1 VAARVNAPSL
11 GAAGYQAPDTWT
23 GAVSYRWQRSDRHFV
38 GDVEQT
44 QRLTEHSEVINNINL
59 LDVSVGYAFSKRF
72 SASVSFP
79 FQFATRSQVVR
90 SNDVAK
96 TILTR
101 FSTEAVGLG
110 DIRMLATAWLL
121 DPDQNKKQNISL
133 GLGVKFPTGEK
144 DAVDTFQVFD
154 TNSLQI
160 VARTKTVDQSIQPG
174 DGGYGIIAD
183 IYAFKE
189 VFTNFNIF
197 VAGTY
202 IAAPQA
208 KNGVNTFRYDPLLKT
223 GNPFEAEMSIADQY
237 LARAGFGYTFLPQY
251 GLTFTLGGRIEGV
264 PVRDL
269 IGGSEG
275 FRRPGFGVS
284 IEPGLVYARK
294 GWSASLSAPVA
305 LYRAREKSVPDNEF
319 EVLKGKPQ
327 HGDAAFADFMVLGSI
342 AKSF

>member
-1 VAARVNAPSL
+1 M
-11 GAAGYQAPDTWT
+11 
-23 GAVSYRWQRSDRHFV
+23 SYRWQKSDRHFV
-38 GDVEQT
+38 GDVENT
-44 QRLTEHSEVINNINL
+44 KRLTEHSEVINNINL
-59 LDVSVGYAFSKRF
+59 LDVSVGYAFSKRL

-79 FQFATRSQVVR
+79 FQFATRSQAVR
-90 SNDVAK
+90 SNSV
-96 TILTR
+96 ILTR

-144 DAVDTFQVFD
+144 DAVDTFQVFKGG
-154 TNSLQI
+154 QI
-160 VARTKTVDQSIQPG
+160 LAQTKTVDQSIQPG
-174 DGGYGIIAD
+174 DGGFGIILD
-183 IYAFKE
+183 LYAFKE

-202 IAAPQA
+202 IASPQER
-208 KNGVNTFRYDPLLKT
+208 NGVNTFRYDPLLKT

-275 FRRPGFGVS
+275 FRRPGFAVS

-294 GWSASLSAPVA
+294 GWTASLSAPVA
-305 LYRAREKSVPDNEF
+305 LYRAREKSVPDNELEF
-319 EVLKGKPQ
+319 STGKPQ
-327 HGDAAFADFMVLGSI
+327 HGDAAFADFMILGSI

>member
-1 VAARVNAPSL
+1 
-11 GAAGYQAPDTWT
+11 
-23 GAVSYRWQRSDRHFV
+23 VSYRWQKSDRHFV

-79 FQFATRSQVVR
+79 FQFATRSQGLRDTNQVIIAR
-90 SNDVAK
+90 Y
-96 TILTR
+96 
-101 FSTEAVGLG
+101 FTEAVGLG

-144 DAVDTFQVFD
+144 NAVDTFQVFD

-202 IAAPQA
+202 IAAPQE
-208 KNGVNTFRYDPLLKT
+208 KNGVNTFRYDPRLKT

-294 GWSASLSAPVA
+294 GWTASLSAPVA

>member
-1 VAARVNAPSL
+1 
-11 GAAGYQAPDTWT
+11 
-23 GAVSYRWQRSDRHFV
+23 
-38 GDVEQT
+38 
-44 QRLTEHSEVINNINL
+44 LTEHSEVINNINL

-79 FQFATRSQVVR
+79 FQFATRSQAVR
-90 SNDVAK
+90 SNDVAR

-144 DAVDTFQVFD
+144 DAVDTFQVFKGG
-154 TNSLQI
+154 QI
-160 VARTKTVDQSIQPG
+160 LAQTRTVDQSIQPG

-183 IYAFKE
+183 LYAFKE

-202 IAAPQA
+202 IASPQE
-208 KNGVNTFRYDPLLKT
+208 KNGVNTFRYDPVAKT

-237 LARAGFGYTFLPQY
+237 LARAGFGYTFLPKY

-275 FRRPGFGVS
+275 FRRPGFAVS

-294 GWSASLSAPVA
+294 GWTASLSAPVA
-305 LYRAREKSVPDNEF
+305 LYRAREKSVPDIEF
-319 EVLKGKPQ
+319 ESLSGKPQ
-327 HGDAAFADFMVLGSI
+327 HGDAAFADFMILGSI